1 MIWENGGAR
10 RVRRWGRILCLG
22 LTASLMGG
30 CATDK
35 MGPKPPT
42 HCSTA
47 RARPANPNGSV
58 LMQPTVI
65 GAAPGGAATGSNGV
79 MVFGGGAD
87 PAKPES
93 APPNGAAP
101 ETIVPAVPAP
111 PAATAPGQRRRP
123 ISLAPQSAPART
135 FYRSC

>member
-1 MIWENGGAR
+1 MIWENSGAR
-10 RVRRWGRILCLG
+10 RARRWGRLLCLG
-22 LTASLMGG
+22 VVVVLSG

-35 MGPKPPT
+35 LGPKPPS
-42 HCSTA
+42 HCSAA

-58 LMQPTVI
+58 LMQPTAI
-65 GAAPGGAATGSNGV
+65 GASPGGSGV
-79 MVFGGGAD
+79 MVFGSGAD

-93 APPNGAAP
+93 AQPNGAAS

-111 PAATAPGQRRRP
+111 PAATGAGQRRRSRP
-123 ISLAPQSAPART
+123 ISMGPETAPART